1 MRADGMTGA
10 LARLAAAS
18 ADWDETMLRQL
29 LHDVACDYGFSH
41 AAALAMPSTDDGG
54 TATRFLFGN
63 WSDSFVRSYEQ
74 LGLHRFKL
82 VLGALKTDPMPF
94 VWDIDTLYGADE
106 PDPSPAARMLL
117 AESYLAGALFP
128 VHGLTA
134 FNGALSFAGADP
146 DLSPQALRELHVFA
160 FSLFGMLAAARFEE
174 NLRNNP
180 LTGRERDCLKLA
192 MLGKT
197 SSEIGLILSLSEY
210 TISQYLTAAQRK
222 MNASNRTHAVALAAQ
237 LGYLS

>member
-1 MRADGMTGA
+1 MTGA
-10 LARLAAAS
+10 LARLAATPPG
-18 ADWDETMLRQL
+18 WDEATLGRL
-29 LHDVACDYGFSH
+29 LHDIAGDYGFSH
-41 AAALAMPSTDDGG
+41 AAALVMPSTDDGG
-54 TATRFLFGN
+54 TATRYLLGN
-63 WSDSFVRSYEQ
+63 WSDSFQRGYEQ
-74 LGLHRFKL
+74 LGLHRYKL
-82 VLGALKTDPMPF
+82 VIGALKTDPMPF

-117 AESYLAGALFP
+117 GESYLAGVLLP

-134 FNGALSFAGADP
+134 FNGALSLAGAEP
-146 DLSPQALRELHVFA
+146 NLSPQALRELQIFA
-160 FSLFGMLAAARFEE
+160 FALFGMVAAARFEE

>member
-1 MRADGMTGA
+1 MTGA
-10 LARLAAAS
+10 LARLAATPS
-18 ADWDETMLRQL
+18 DWDEATLGRL
-29 LHDVACDYGFSH
+29 LHDVADDYGFSH
-41 AAALAMPSTDDGG
+41 AAALVMPSTDDGG
-54 TATRFLFGN
+54 TATRYLLGN
-63 WSDSFVRSYEQ
+63 WSDSFQRGYEQ

-82 VLGALKTDPMPF
+82 VIGALKTDPMPF

-117 AESYLAGALFP
+117 DESYLAGVLLP

-134 FNGALSFAGADP
+134 FNGALSLAGAEP
-146 DLSPQALRELHVFA
+146 NLSPQALRELQIFA
-160 FSLFGMLAAARFEE
+160 FALFGMVAAARFEE